1 MVPSVVGGS
10 SWGTRRRSC
19 IRRIVVSAAGGP
31 VRTATAAMVVLFLIG
46 FGLIGLASAVD
57 SSWPLFVTVIPY
69 SIIPWLVVHADD
81 PTAPPTEG

>member
-1 MVPSVVGGS
+1 
-10 SWGTRRRSC
+10 
-19 IRRIVVSAAGGP
+19 
-31 VRTATAAMVVLFLIG
+31 MVVLFLIG

-81 PTAPPTEG
+81 PTAVPAEG